1 MVERIE
7 RIARIKGI
15 NSGQAFERKEG
26 YEDQAGRQA
35 FAQVLKKAMGS
46 PSVSRATTAA
56 YQLDLSSRPT
66 QSLFYRDGTDFSSLA
81 KGLF

>member
-7 RIARIKGI
+7 RVARIKGI

-35 FAQVLKKAMGS
+35 FAQVLKKAMDTRPVGKFAS
-46 PSVSRATTAA
+46 AA
-56 YQLDLSSRPT
+56 YHLDLSSRPT
-66 QSLFYRDGTDFSSLA
+66 QSLFYRDGTDFSALTQSFL
-81 KGLF
+81 